1 MKNKIMNLLSRKF
14 ILTMIATIIG
24 IATMAA
30 NTDNVK
36 VQIAGLVVILIAQV
50 VYNIIEGTIDAKSMI
65 TLSAQTLT
73 TISEL
78 LKASNNTTVVSTTSP
93 TITDV
98 QKVLEAVKKATEA
111 SEANQ

>member
-1 MKNKIMNLLSRKF
+1 MKNKIMNMLSRKF
-14 ILTMIATIIG
+14 ILTMIATVIG
-24 IATMAA
+24 IATMAT

-78 LKASNNTTVVSTTSP
+78 LKASNSTTVITT
-93 TITDV
+93 TQTETDV
-98 QKVLEAVKKATEA
+98 QKALEAVKKATEA
-111 SEANQ
+111 AAFTK